1 MVYKYEAGDRAVC
14 IDIGIPIGNKHGGGD
29 GIKDGGEVFFK
40 LGGII
45 FGFDFQF
52 SDDMLSELKFIFA
65 EV

>member
-14 IDIGIPIGNKHGGGD
+14 IDIDIPIGNKHGGGG

-40 LGGII
+40 LGGVVLSL
-45 FGFDFQF
+45 DFQF
-52 SDDMLSELKFIFA
+52 GNYVLSKLKFIFA